1 MSETVF
7 EYYVEMI
14 DNGIKIVPWSKKVP
28 QFTYQKELPFF
39 QILVPTIDTVRYSK
53 MLEILI
59 QTQKATF
66 DEMPMGEK
74 IAILLMQLGEDATA
88 NVFAHMGVASITEVS
103 KYIAGNKTVEK
114 SVATAIL
121 EEFHA
126 IFQSGQFITS
136 GGMEYAREL
145 LFRTLGPEEAKS
157 VLDKLS
163 KTMQETQNFSY
174 LSKIKP
180 QQLSDFIINEHPQTI
195 ALILAHMD
203 ATEAADTISYFPD
216 DLRSEVSMRMA
227 KLGDI
232 SPSII
237 KRVSAVLESK
247 LESLASYKVEV
258 GGPRAV
264 ADIFNRLGAK
274 ASKDTLNKIEERDEE
289 MSNLIKEMMFTFED
303 IVTLDKAAI
312 TETLKVVEKPDLMLA
327 MKSAPEDLK
336 EKFYSAMSERARD
349 AFDEEMQFMGAVK
362 MKDVEV
368 AQRKIVEIVN
378 GLAESGAIQMGASGE
393 EMVE

>member
-1 MSETVF
+1 MTL
-7 EYYVEMI
+7 
-14 DNGIKIVPWSKKVP
+14 N
-28 QFTYQKELPFF
+28 
-39 QILVPTIDTVRYSK
+39 PTQQAK
-53 MLEILI
+53 
-59 QTQKATF
+59 F
-66 DEMPMGEK
+66 DEMSTGQK
-74 IAILLMQLGEDATA
+74 IAILLMQIGEDATA
-88 NVFAHMGVASITEVS
+88 SIFSNMSVDAITEVS
-103 KYIAGNKTVEK
+103 KYIATNKSVEK

-121 EEFHA
+121 EEFYA

-136 GGMEYAREL
+136 GGLEYAREL
-145 LFRTLGPEEAKS
+145 LYRTLGPEEAKKI
-157 VLDKLS
+157 LEKLS
-163 KTMQETQNFSY
+163 KSMQETQNFSY

-203 ATEAADTISYFPD
+203 ATEAADTLQYFPD

-232 SPSII
+232 SPSVI

-274 ASKDTLNKIEERDEE
+274 ASKETLAKIEERDEE

-303 IVTLDKAAI
+303 IAKLDKNAI
-312 TETLKVVEKPDLMLA
+312 TEILKAIDKPDLMLG
-327 MKSAPEDLK
+327 LK
-336 EKFYSAMSERARD
+336 VLLR
-349 AFDEEMQFMGAVK
+349 
-362 MKDVEV
+362 
-368 AQRKIVEIVN
+368 I
-378 GLAESGAIQMGASGE
+378 
-393 EMVE
+393 

>member
-1 MSETVF
+1 MNLSA
-7 EYYVEMI
+7 
-14 DNGIKIVPWSKKVP
+14 S
-28 QFTYQKELPFF
+28 QQA
-39 QILVPTIDTVRYSK
+39 R
-53 MLEILI
+53 
-59 QTQKATF
+59 F
-66 DEMPMGEK
+66 DEMGMGEK
-74 IAILLMQLGEDATA
+74 VAILLLQMGEDATA
-88 NVFAHMGVASITEVS
+88 AIFTNMTVDAITDVS
-103 KYIAGNKTVEK
+103 KYIAMNKSVEK
-114 SVATAIL
+114 AVATAVL
-121 EEFHA
+121 EEFYA
-126 IFQSGQFITS
+126 ILQSGQFITS

-145 LFRTLGPEEAKS
+145 LYRTLGPEEAKK
-157 VLDKLS
+157 VLEKLS
-163 KTMQETQNFSY
+163 RSMQESQNFAY

-203 ATEAADTISYFPD
+203 ATEAADTLQYFPD

-232 SPSII
+232 SPSVI

-274 ASKDTLNKIEERDEE
+274 ASKETLAKIEERDEE

-303 IVTLDKAAI
+303 IAKLDKGAI
-312 TETLKVVEKPDLMLA
+312 NEILKSVEKQDLMLGL
-327 MKSAPEDLK
+327 KSAPEDLRQ
-336 EKFYSAMSERARD
+336 KFFSAMSERARE
-349 AFDEEMQFMGAVK
+349 AFEEEMQFMGAVK
-362 MKDVEV
+362 MKEVEGAQRRIVEV
-368 AQRKIVEIVN
+368 VN
-378 GLAESGAIQMGASGE
+378 GLAEAGTIQLGSSSE

>member
-1 MSETVF
+1 VNLSA
-7 EYYVEMI
+7 
-14 DNGIKIVPWSKKVP
+14 S
-28 QFTYQKELPFF
+28 QQA
-39 QILVPTIDTVRYSK
+39 R
-53 MLEILI
+53 
-59 QTQKATF
+59 F
-66 DEMPMGEK
+66 DEMGMGEK
-74 IAILLMQLGEDATA
+74 VAILLLQMGEDATA
-88 NVFAHMGVASITEVS
+88 AIFTNMTVDAITDVS
-103 KYIAGNKTVEK
+103 KYIAMNKSVEK
-114 SVATAIL
+114 TVATAVL
-121 EEFHA
+121 EEFYA
-126 IFQSGQFITS
+126 ILQSGQFITS

-145 LFRTLGPEEAKS
+145 LYRTLGPEEAKK
-157 VLDKLS
+157 VLEKLS
-163 KTMQETQNFSY
+163 RSMQESQNFAY

-203 ATEAADTISYFPD
+203 ATEAADTLQYFPD

-232 SPSII
+232 SPSVI

-274 ASKDTLNKIEERDEE
+274 ASKETLAKIEERDEE

-303 IVTLDKAAI
+303 IAKLDKGAI
-312 TETLKVVEKPDLMLA
+312 NEILKSVEKQDLMLGL
-327 MKSAPEDLK
+327 KSAPEDLRQ
-336 EKFYSAMSERARD
+336 KFFSAMSERARE
-349 AFDEEMQFMGAVK
+349 AFEEEMQFMGAVK
-362 MKDVEV
+362 MKEVEGAQRRIVEV
-368 AQRKIVEIVN
+368 VN
-378 GLAESGAIQMGASGE
+378 GLAESGTIQLGSSSE

>member
-1 MSETVF
+1 M
-7 EYYVEMI
+7 
-14 DNGIKIVPWSKKVP
+14 N
-28 QFTYQKELPFF
+28 
-39 QILVPTIDTVRYSK
+39 
-53 MLEILI
+53 LI
-59 QTQKATF
+59 ASQQARF
-66 DEMPMGEK
+66 DEMGMGEK
-74 IAILLMQLGEDATA
+74 VAILLLQMGEDATA
-88 NVFAHMGVASITEVS
+88 AIFTNMTVDAITDVS
-103 KYIAGNKTVEK
+103 KYIAMNKSVEK
-114 SVATAIL
+114 AVATAVL
-121 EEFHA
+121 EEFYA
-126 IFQSGQFITS
+126 ILQSGQFITS

-145 LFRTLGPEEAKS
+145 LYRTLGPEEAKK
-157 VLDKLS
+157 VLEKLS
-163 KTMQETQNFSY
+163 RSMQESQNFAY

-203 ATEAADTISYFPD
+203 ATEAADTLQYFPD

-232 SPSII
+232 SPSVI

-274 ASKDTLNKIEERDEE
+274 ASKETLAKIEERDEE

-303 IVTLDKAAI
+303 IAKLDKGAI
-312 TETLKVVEKPDLMLA
+312 NEILKSVEKQDLMLGL
-327 MKSAPEDLK
+327 KSAPEDLRQ
-336 EKFYSAMSERARD
+336 KFFSAMSERARE
-349 AFDEEMQFMGAVK
+349 AFEEEMQFMGAVK
-362 MKDVEV
+362 MKEVEGAQRRIVEV
-368 AQRKIVEIVN
+368 VN
-378 GLAESGAIQMGASGE
+378 GLAEAGTIQLGSSSE

>member
-1 MSETVF
+1 MALNTAQQA
-7 EYYVEMI
+7 
-14 DNGIKIVPWSKKVP
+14 K
-28 QFTYQKELPFF
+28 
-39 QILVPTIDTVRYSK
+39 
-53 MLEILI
+53 
-59 QTQKATF
+59 F
-66 DEMPMGEK
+66 DEMSMGEK
-74 IAILLMQLGEDATA
+74 IAILLMQMGEDATA
-88 NVFAHMGVASITEVS
+88 AMFSNMSVDAITEIS
-103 KYIAGNKTVEK
+103 KYIAINKSVEK
-114 SVATAIL
+114 AVATAIL

-136 GGMEYAREL
+136 GGLEYAREL
-145 LFRTLGPEEAKS
+145 LYRTLGPEEAKKI
-157 VLDKLS
+157 LEKLS
-163 KTMQETQNFSY
+163 KSMQDTHNFSY

-203 ATEAADTISYFPD
+203 ATEAADTLQYFPD

-232 SPSII
+232 SPSVI

-274 ASKDTLNKIEERDEE
+274 ASKETLAKIEERDEE

-303 IVTLDKAAI
+303 ISKLDKNAI
-312 TETLKVVEKPDLMLA
+312 TEILKAVDKPDLMLGL
-327 MKSAPEDLK
+327 KSAPEDLK
-336 EKFYSAMSERARD
+336 QKFFTAMSERARE
-349 AFDEEMQFMGAVK
+349 AFEEEMQFLGAVK
-362 MKDVEV
+362 MKEVESAQRRIVEV
-368 AQRKIVEIVN
+368 VN
-378 GLAESGAIQMGASGE
+378 GLAETGVLQLGTSTE

>member
-1 MSETVF
+1 MALNTSQQA
-7 EYYVEMI
+7 I
-14 DNGIKIVPWSKKVP
+14 
-28 QFTYQKELPFF
+28 
-39 QILVPTIDTVRYSK
+39 
-53 MLEILI
+53 
-59 QTQKATF
+59 F
-66 DEMPMGEK
+66 DEMSMGEK
-74 IAILLMQLGEDATA
+74 VAILLMQVGEEATA
-88 NVFAHMGVASITEVS
+88 AIFSHMGVEAITEVS

-114 SVATAIL
+114 PIAGAIL
-121 EEFHA
+121 EEFHV

-145 LFRTLGPEEAKS
+145 LYRTLGQDEAKK
-157 VLDKLS
+157 VLEKLS
-163 KTMQETQNFSY
+163 KSMQETQNFAY

-203 ATEAADTISYFPD
+203 ATEAADTIQYFPD

-232 SPSII
+232 SPSVI

-274 ASKDTLNKIEERDEE
+274 ASKDTLSKIEERDEE

-336 EKFYSAMSERARD
+336 EKFYSAMSERARE

-368 AQRKIVEIVN
+368 AQRKIVELVN